1 METYGLTATTLSAV
15 TDQGTP
21 VTFQFDTPPPQV
33 LTPPPPP
40 PDDTA
45 QKVLFLLDQYGVS
58 DAFYHK
64 LAQVKYSE
72 F

>member
-21 VTFQFDTPPPQV
+21 VTIHFNTLLPQV
-33 LTPPPPP
+33 LTPPSP

-45 QKVLFLLDQYGVS
+45 QKVLFLLDQYGVLPRTGS
-58 DAFYHK
+58 GKIF
-64 LAQVKYSE
+64 
-72 F
+72 